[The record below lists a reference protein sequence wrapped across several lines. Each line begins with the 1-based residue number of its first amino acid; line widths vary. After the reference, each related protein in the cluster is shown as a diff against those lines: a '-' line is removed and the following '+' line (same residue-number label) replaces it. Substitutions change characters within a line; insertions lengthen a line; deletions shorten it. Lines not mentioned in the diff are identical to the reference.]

1 MRLNTKLSDKIDSA
15 KSLIKK
21 LPQLKRDMARTA
33 RTYEKEAA
41 KLDKVTTESLAKRE
55 LLKDYEAGLTGWE
68 EQLSKNDESLKRREQ
83 LIVNM
88 EYNVLKEEDEIE
100 SERFKTYMGSEL
112 AGMPEQAGVGI
123 KEPVSIMMEER
134 PVLSEDIIPKGP
146 ESVDVM
152 IARAQGLVKAS
163 AIEDAQRLCDEIEKI
178 SKEEQFSSED
188 LKKIEYSLMEIQ
200 TDIKLA
206 KLD

>member
-1 MRLNTKLSDKIDSA
+1 MPGIIKRIAGPVVFVYGLEKPKKNYVVEVGEERLLGEIIQIRGDTSVI
-15 KSLIKK
+15 
-21 LPQLKRDMARTA
+21 QV
-33 RTYEKEAA
+33 YEE
-41 KLDKVTTESLAKRE
+41 TS
-55 LLKDYEAGLTGWE
+55 GL
-68 EQLSKNDESLKRREQ
+68 
-83 LIVNM
+83 
-88 EYNVLKEEDEIE
+88 
-100 SERFKTYMGSEL
+100 
-112 AGMPEQAGVGI
+112 GI

-188 LKKIEYSLMEIQ
+188 LKKIEYSLMEIK